1 MTVVLDA
8 RHLWKEIS
16 GIERYVLG
24 LVEGLAAVD
33 SGLRVIV
40 LGRSDGKAATAA
52 SAATRRAGLEFVPC
66 DVAVRSPANHL
77 VLPRLL
83 QRLGCRV
90 YHSPYVD
97 APLLGRGFATVIT
110 LHDMTPTTRRAENR
124 RSLKTVFPA
133 LWNAWLGLQ
142 CGRAAAIVTVS
153 EFSKGQILGLTR
165 ARPERVHAIH
175 NGVTVGRTAL
185 SQDDVR
191 RRFRLQ
197 GRIVSYVGRQD
208 PHKNLE
214 TLVRA
219 FARVVGTGRTD
230 ATLVIAGRLDPRYP
244 EAART
249 AEALGL
255 GDRVRFTGYIGEDE
269 RVALLRASSVFVFPS
284 RSEGFGF
291 PPLEAMAEGVPVV
304 ALRGTCFP
312 EILADAAVLVD
323 DDAERLSGAIL
334 SLLEDER
341 LAATYRRRGRERAA
355 GFTWQRSAAE
365 HVRIYRSLLRD
376 AGALRLPAGLAVGE
390 AARAPAPG
398 PVATPEPE
406 PAAVNLVATD
416 CRPRPAR
423 ESDRQGRRS
432 RSPAGPRLGSTI
444 HPHPAAE

>member
-24 LVEGLAAVD
+24 LVEGLASVD

-165 ARPERVHAIH
+165 ARPEKVHAIH

-185 SQDDVR
+185 SPDDVR
-191 RRFRLQ
+191 RRFGLQ

-376 AGALRLPAGLAVGE
+376 TGALRLPAGLAVGE